1 MDIEEQYDK
10 IFHYCYYR
18 IRDKNVAEDI
28 TQEVFLRF
36 YNSNYVEQQKE
47 IRYLYTIARN
57 ICIDEY
63 RKRNIYKSQIEQ
75 LERCDGTGQTW
86 KAESDGGAFAEAI
99 IEKLYIENLL
109 VALSDEER
117 DLLVLRFVNDEPIS
131 LICDELNISRFA
143 LYRSIRNIK
152 KKLNEENNKNTRN
165 NENNVMSKDG
175 WNNKNNENTKRNTN
189 NETTLCFIMSQFSYI
204 SWYVWCISLFALIA
218 AIFIIV
224 MKVESTDSITVVS
237 ASIPFV
243 AMAAVMESF
252 RSKYY
257 GMSELESVTK
267 VSFRGIYFARTSC
280 IGMVHI
286 VILSCLIIMIG
297 RNSEN
302 EYLVTGAMILIPYL
316 ITSILNTKIERTQIG
331 RKSIFACIT
340 VSVLISGS
348 MILLN
353 NQMKNHRDFLPSIQ
367 PIIWYI
373 VILALMAIHFFEIKK
388 TIRQEVYAWN

>member
-1 MDIEEQYDK
+1 MK
-10 IFHYCYYR
+10 I
-18 IRDKNVAEDI
+18 
-28 TQEVFLRF
+28 T
-36 YNSNYVEQQKE
+36 
-47 IRYLYTIARN
+47 
-57 ICIDEY
+57 
-63 RKRNIYKSQIEQ
+63 
-75 LERCDGTGQTW
+75 
-86 KAESDGGAFAEAI
+86 
-99 IEKLYIENLL
+99 
-109 VALSDEER
+109 
-117 DLLVLRFVNDEPIS
+117 
-131 LICDELNISRFA
+131 
-143 LYRSIRNIK
+143 
-152 KKLNEENNKNTRN
+152 
-165 NENNVMSKDG
+165 VMSKDG
-175 WNNKNNENTKRNTN
+175 WNNKNNENNKLTTN
-189 NETTLCFIMSQFSYI
+189 NETTLRFIMSQFAYI
-204 SWYVWCISLFALIA
+204 SWYVWCISLFVLIA

-252 RSKYY
+252 RSKYF

>member
-28 TQEVFLRF
+28 TQKVFLRF

-75 LERCDGTGQTW
+75 LERRDGTGQTW
-86 KAESDGGAFAEAI
+86 KAESDGGVFAETI

-297 RNSEN
+297 RKSEN
-302 EYLVTGAMILIPYL
+302 GYLVTGAMILIPYL

>member
-1 MDIEEQYDK
+1 
-10 IFHYCYYR
+10 
-18 IRDKNVAEDI
+18 
-28 TQEVFLRF
+28 
-36 YNSNYVEQQKE
+36 
-47 IRYLYTIARN
+47 
-57 ICIDEY
+57 
-63 RKRNIYKSQIEQ
+63 
-75 LERCDGTGQTW
+75 
-86 KAESDGGAFAEAI
+86 
-99 IEKLYIENLL
+99 
-109 VALSDEER
+109 
-117 DLLVLRFVNDEPIS
+117 
-131 LICDELNISRFA
+131 
-143 LYRSIRNIK
+143 
-152 KKLNEENNKNTRN
+152 
-165 NENNVMSKDG
+165 
-175 WNNKNNENTKRNTN
+175 
-189 NETTLCFIMSQFSYI
+189 
-204 SWYVWCISLFALIA
+204 
-218 AIFIIV
+218 
-224 MKVESTDSITVVS
+224 
-237 ASIPFV
+237 
-243 AMAAVMESF
+243 
-252 RSKYY
+252 
-257 GMSELESVTK
+257 MSELESVTK

>member
-1 MDIEEQYDK
+1 MDKKTKEMLVKMAGQPDHLRKDK
-10 IFHYCYYR
+10 F
-18 IRDKNVAEDI
+18 IRE
-28 TQEVFLRF
+28 
-36 YNSNYVEQQKE
+36 
-47 IRYLYTIARN
+47 
-57 ICIDEY
+57 C
-63 RKRNIYKSQIEQ
+63 RKY
-75 LERCDGTGQTW
+75 
-86 KAESDGGAFAEAI
+86 
-99 IEKLYIENLL
+99 
-109 VALSDEER
+109 
-117 DLLVLRFVNDEPIS
+117 
-131 LICDELNISRFA
+131 
-143 LYRSIRNIK
+143 
-152 KKLNEENNKNTRN
+152 NEESNKNTRN

-175 WNNKNNENTKRNTN
+175 WNNKNNENNKLTTN
-189 NETTLCFIMSQFSYI
+189 NETTLRFIMSQFAYI
-204 SWYVWCISLFALIA
+204 SWYVWCISLFVLIA

-252 RSKYY
+252 RSKYF

>member
-1 MDIEEQYDK
+1 MAGQPDSLRKDK
-10 IFHYCYYR
+10 F
-18 IRDKNVAEDI
+18 IR
-28 TQEVFLRF
+28 
-36 YNSNYVEQQKE
+36 
-47 IRYLYTIARN
+47 
-57 ICIDEY
+57 EY
-63 RKRNIYKSQIEQ
+63 RKYN
-75 LERCDGTGQTW
+75 
-86 KAESDGGAFAEAI
+86 
-99 IEKLYIENLL
+99 
-109 VALSDEER
+109 
-117 DLLVLRFVNDEPIS
+117 
-131 LICDELNISRFA
+131 
-143 LYRSIRNIK
+143 K
-152 KKLNEENNKNTRN
+152 KNNKNTRN

-204 SWYVWCISLFALIA
+204 SWYVWCISLFVLIA

-280 IGMVHI
+280 IGIVHI

-302 EYLVTGAMILIPYL
+302 GYLVTGAMILIPYL
-316 ITSILNTKIERTQIG
+316 IYFYFKYENRANSD
-331 RKSIFACIT
+331 RKKEHFCLYY
-340 VSVLISGS
+340 SVRANFRKHDSS
-348 MILLN
+348 EQPN
-353 NQMKNHRDFLPSIQ
+353 RKTTETFLPSIQ
-367 PIIWYI
+367 PNHL
-373 VILALMAIHFFEIKK
+373 VHSNTGTDGNPFL
-388 TIRQEVYAWN
+388 

>member
-1 MDIEEQYDK
+1 MDKKTKEMLVKMAGQPDHLRKDK
-10 IFHYCYYR
+10 F
-18 IRDKNVAEDI
+18 IRK
-28 TQEVFLRF
+28 
-36 YNSNYVEQQKE
+36 
-47 IRYLYTIARN
+47 
-57 ICIDEY
+57 C
-63 RKRNIYKSQIEQ
+63 RKY
-75 LERCDGTGQTW
+75 
-86 KAESDGGAFAEAI
+86 
-99 IEKLYIENLL
+99 
-109 VALSDEER
+109 
-117 DLLVLRFVNDEPIS
+117 
-131 LICDELNISRFA
+131 
-143 LYRSIRNIK
+143 
-152 KKLNEENNKNTRN
+152 NEESNKNTRN
-165 NENNVMSKDG
+165 NKNNIMNRDN
-175 WNNKNNENTKRNTN
+175 WNNKNNENNKLTTN
-189 NETTLCFIMSQFSYI
+189 NETTLRFIMSQFAYI
-204 SWYVWCISLFALIA
+204 SWYVWCISLFVLIA

-252 RSKYY
+252 RSKYF